1 MTKPISFRERKFI
14 KMKLALQIYTL
25 REYLGTDNIKDT
37 LRRTKEMGY
46 DGIEWFG
53 LMGYTP
59 AELAE
64 LTRSA
69 GLEFFSVHI
78 NMQDVNECNTEVM
91 DALAAEGVK
100 WLPIGWLPEEC
111 LAGGAEFEKTC
122 ALIRKYSKEA
132 AARGMHVLYHNHD
145 FDLVRLN
152 DTTKLDALYAE
163 MPGDVL
169 GAELDTCW
177 LYSGGVDAAE
187 YIVRYS
193 DRSPVIHLKDCV
205 KEGGRKSF
213 KPVGSGV
220 LNWDEILPVC
230 GNAQWICVE
239 MDEPSDGLDAFRCA
253 EMSAG
258 FLKSKLG

>member
-1 MTKPISFRERKFI
+1 
-14 KMKLALQIYTL
+14 MKLALQIYTL
-25 REYLGTDNIKDT
+25 RQYLGKDDIKDT

-59 AELAE
+59 AELAD

-78 NMQDVNECNTEVM
+78 NIQDIAECDTEGM
-91 DALAAEGVK
+91 DALAKEGVK

-111 LAGGAEFEKTC
+111 LAGGEEFDKTC
-122 ALIRKYSKEA
+122 ALIRRYSAEA
-132 AARGMHVLYHNHD
+132 SKRGLHVLYHNHD
-145 FDLVRLN
+145 FDLVLLN
-152 DTTKLDALYAE
+152 DTPKLDILYNAI
-163 MPGDVL
+163 PGDIL

-177 LYSGGVDAAE
+177 LYSGGVDAVE
-187 YIVRYS
+187 YIKKYA
-193 DRSPVIHLKDCV
+193 DRAPVIHLKDCV

-213 KPVGSGV
+213 MPVGSGV

-230 GNAQWICVE
+230 IKAQWICVE
-239 MDEPSDGLDAFRCA
+239 QDEPSDGMDPFRCA
-253 EMSAG
+253 AMSAA
-258 FLKSKLG
+258 FIKNKLG